1 MDGQR
6 SHQKFQTRTK
16 AFSLR
21 RVAVIFIPVAAIC
34 LFFAQDGLAATGAVN
49 FNTAYQELEGFGGAA
64 VYDCP
69 ALVAHPKKEEIYNL
83 LFKDLGLEILRIRNT
98 YGYPDNGANLDAT
111 AAIIAAARQPQRSP
125 NLKIELVPWSPPA
138 NLKSNNN
145 VNNGG
150 TLKGGPSN
158 YMYSDYAQ
166 WWYNSLLEWKAHG
179 VNVDFISLQNEP
191 DIATSYDSC
200 RFDATQNST
209 NAGYDRAFEAVFNKL
224 NSRMGASMPEMWA
237 PCTMGFGNSASYI
250 SALSRRGQIN
260 NVDGFSHHLYTDGS
274 YDSPDGMISGMTNY
288 GNTYGYK
295 PLHMTEYVKLDTTPN
310 FDMAWKFAWHI
321 YNCLYYEGVN
331 SFFNWSL
338 FRGPTSQ
345 GGIVTFTSTG
355 YVIRPQYWFLKGY
368 TRFTDAGWYVV
379 DTSVSGT
386 GASNLRMSA
395 FKDPNNTKLTIVIL
409 NISTSSTSLTLTL
422 NNFTPTS
429 SQVYRS
435 SQSENWVSL
444 GTYNPSLTIP
454 GRSITTIALGT
465 TDTTPPMPNPM
476 NWASFPTAT
485 GSSTITM
492 TATTATDATTPPVQY
507 YFECT
512 TNSSK
517 SSGWQSSATYV
528 ASGLTP
534 STQYSFRV
542 RARDSAATPNVT
554 GWSSTLSA
562 TTTAAGAN
570 VAILGSWATGTS
582 HTKEAG
588 TNRAL
593 IFIAYGERTGTM
605 NLSAV
610 RYGGQAMTKVVERN
624 YSGANGYAYVAAY
637 ILKEAG
643 IAAANGS
650 TFTLT
655 WSGTAPSAAGYSS
668 VFLSNVNQTTATG
681 ATGSGG
687 STTNP
692 VTTSAIAT
700 SSGDMVIDAATC
712 GNAGSYTLNNN
723 FIEGTDQQ
731 QISGTVT
738 GVTGRKSATGTNE
751 TPSATYSGTINR
763 QAIIGLVVK
772 HQ

>member
-1 MDGQR
+1 
-6 SHQKFQTRTK
+6 
-16 AFSLR
+16 
-21 RVAVIFIPVAAIC
+21 
-34 LFFAQDGLAATGAVN
+34 
-49 FNTAYQELEGFGGAA
+49 
-64 VYDCP
+64 
-69 ALVAHPKKEEIYNL
+69 
-83 LFKDLGLEILRIRNT
+83 
-98 YGYPDNGANLDAT
+98 
-111 AAIIAAARQPQRSP
+111 
-125 NLKIELVPWSPPA
+125 
-138 NLKSNNN
+138 
-145 VNNGG
+145 
-150 TLKGGPSN
+150 
-158 YMYSDYAQ
+158 
-166 WWYNSLLEWKAHG
+166 
-179 VNVDFISLQNEP
+179 
-191 DIATSYDSC
+191 
-200 RFDATQNST
+200 
-209 NAGYDRAFEAVFNKL
+209 
-224 NSRMGASMPEMWA
+224 
-237 PCTMGFGNSASYI
+237 
-250 SALSRRGQIN
+250 
-260 NVDGFSHHLYTDGS
+260 
-274 YDSPDGMISGMTNY
+274 
-288 GNTYGYK
+288 
-295 PLHMTEYVKLDTTPN
+295 
-310 FDMAWKFAWHI
+310 
-321 YNCLYYEGVN
+321 
-331 SFFNWSL
+331 
-338 FRGPTSQ
+338 
-345 GGIVTFTSTG
+345 
-355 YVIRPQYWFLKGY
+355 
-368 TRFTDAGWYVV
+368 
-379 DTSVSGT
+379 
-386 GASNLRMSA
+386 
-395 FKDPNNTKLTIVIL
+395 
-409 NISTSSTSLTLTL
+409 
-422 NNFTPTS
+422 
-429 SQVYRS
+429 
-435 SQSENWVSL
+435 
-444 GTYNPSLTIP
+444 
-454 GRSITTIALGT
+454 
-465 TDTTPPMPNPM
+465 
-476 NWASFPTAT
+476 
-485 GSSTITM
+485 
-492 TATTATDATTPPVQY
+492 
-507 YFECT
+507 
-512 TNSSK
+512 
-517 SSGWQSSATYV
+517 
-528 ASGLTP
+528 
-534 STQYSFRV
+534 
-542 RARDSAATPNVT
+542 
-554 GWSSTLSA
+554 LSA